1 MIGFRWF
8 LESAIPEA
16 GPCARAPAAQ
26 ILALHPE
33 SARRVTSSA
42 APARRIR
49 TGQHGRYHAP
59 GHLVIAD
66 GGEAMRG
73 RDEGVIAV
81 TREISERQVYLDADV
96 LRYFMQGVLDPCR
109 PPMER
114 SPAPHPSVA
123 RLWVAAVGLVLYAP
137 DHNWHLWISDTG
149 RGELEAFDQQYEWA
163 GWTRS
168 LFEDVDGR
176 PEAPTPEQVAARGHD
191 YLAQLGIGDR
201 HAKDMAHL
209 AWAAMTPWIDTFIT
223 NDERLRRRAR
233 RLAVQFNDVRQLRI
247 VDPLRAVQ
255 ELDLQSGQRPRRRA
269 PAASNPLTMSTW
281 WIAP

>member
-1 MIGFRWF
+1 
-8 LESAIPEA
+8 
-16 GPCARAPAAQ
+16 
-26 ILALHPE
+26 
-33 SARRVTSSA
+33 V
-42 APARRIR
+42 
-49 TGQHGRYHAP
+49 HGSVARYHAP
-59 GHLVIAD
+59 GHLVVV
-66 GGEAMRG
+66 GCGEAMTG
-73 RDEGVIAV
+73 RDGGVMAATGEV
-81 TREISERQVYLDADV
+81 SERQVYLDADV

-109 PPMER
+109 PPLER

-123 RLWVAAVGLVLYAP
+123 RLWVAAVRLVLYAP
-137 DHNWHLWISDTG
+137 DRNWHPWISDIG
-149 RGELEAFDQQYEWA
+149 RGELEAFDQQYGWA

-176 PEAPTPEQVAARGHD
+176 SDAPSPEQIAARGRD
-191 YLAQLGIGDR
+191 YLARLGIGDR

-209 AWAAMTPWIDTFIT
+209 AWAAMTPWIDTFVT

-255 ELDLQSGQRPRRRA
+255 ELDLQSGERLRRRA
-269 PAASNPLTMSTW
+269 PAASNPLTVSNW